1 MTPRSVFPADF
12 PSAARMSVRPS
23 GGNAPVKR
31 TALSNPECCADN
43 LINVIMGAGAGS
55 VAGWRVALG
64 APMARIHEPGAMSGR
79 YAASTNCWP
88 RLKATNYSIDTS

>member
-1 MTPRSVFPADF
+1 
-12 PSAARMSVRPS
+12 
-23 GGNAPVKR
+23 
-31 TALSNPECCADN
+31 
-43 LINVIMGAGAGS
+43 MGAGAGS